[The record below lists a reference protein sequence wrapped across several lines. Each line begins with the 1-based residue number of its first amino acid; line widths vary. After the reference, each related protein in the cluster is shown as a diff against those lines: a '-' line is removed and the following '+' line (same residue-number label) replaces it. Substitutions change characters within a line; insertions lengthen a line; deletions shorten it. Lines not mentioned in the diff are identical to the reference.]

1 MKKKIDRKFLKE
13 YFRGITPMGLF
24 KLDNGILL
32 KQKLDKKQQKEF
44 KDSGYNEMDMS
55 EVEDILF
62 NDYTYN
68 ELLSFYKENNPDV
81 ECVLTED
88 EFYFLDTEGK
98 KKYLNIKDDD
108 YWWTDK
114 QLNDIYKKRMEE
126 K

>member
-1 MKKKIDRKFLKE
+1 MKKEINRKFLKE
-13 YFRGITPMGLF
+13 YFRGITPIGLF

-32 KQKLDKKQQKEF
+32 NQKLDKKQKKEF

-68 ELLSFYKENNPDV
+68 DLLSFYKENNPDV

-88 EFYFLDTEGK
+88 EFYFLDTEDK
-98 KKYLNIKDDD
+98 KKYLKIKDDD